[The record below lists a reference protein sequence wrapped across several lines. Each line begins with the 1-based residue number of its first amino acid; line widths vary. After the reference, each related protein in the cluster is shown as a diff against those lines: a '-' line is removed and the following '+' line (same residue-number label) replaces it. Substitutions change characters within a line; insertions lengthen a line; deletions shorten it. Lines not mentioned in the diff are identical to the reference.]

1 MEPQA
6 GGTRPSSMVEFIR
19 GMEPPPV
26 ARLVGIELVSVEPGA
41 AVFELAADE
50 RHANPMGTLHGGI
63 LCDLAD
69 AAMGVA
75 FVSLIEVGETYTTL
89 ELKINFLKPIWKAR
103 LRASGRVIRK
113 GKSVGL
119 VACEVTDEEGALV
132 AYATSTCMVLAGEQ
146 AKGR

>member
-1 MEPQA
+1 
-6 GGTRPSSMVEFIR
+6 MVEVLR
-19 GMEPPPV
+19 RMEAPPI
-26 ARLVGIELVSVEPGA
+26 ARLVGIERVSVDLGE

-75 FVSLIEVGETYTTL
+75 FASLMEVGETYTTL
-89 ELKINFLKPIWKAR
+89 ELKINYLKPVWGAR
-103 LRASGRVIRK
+103 LRATGRVLRK
-113 GKSVGL
+113 GKTVGL
-119 VACEVTDEEGALV
+119 VACEVTDQDGALV

-146 AKGR
+146 ARGR